1 MRVLHVDTGREM
13 RGGQWQA
20 LHLMRGLRE
29 QGVETRLLACE
40 GTLLLAEAE
49 LLGMEV
55 STFSRLR
62 LRAWSEWASL
72 VHVHDANAHTEAA
85 IWSRTPIV
93 VSRRVAFPIRRG
105 LLSRWKYSRAALY
118 LAVSRAVA
126 RELEAAGVPAKKVR
140 VVYDA
145 VPVPAEP
152 GRRDGAVVALES
164 ADPLKGEAIIRA
176 SGLDVEFTTKLP
188 EALLYAKVFLY
199 VTDSEGLGSA
209 ALAALAHGVPVVASA
224 VGGLPEIVRHEET
237 GLLVESNEPE
247 LIRAAVLRLL
257 ADEGLA
263 ARLGAA
269 GRRMVESEF
278 TVTRMVERTMTA
290 YCEVTGN

>member
-1 MRVLHVDTGREM
+1 M

-29 QGVETRLLACE
+29 QGVETRLLARE
-40 GTLLLAEAE
+40 GTMLLAEAA

-62 LRAWSEWASL
+62 LRAWSRWASL
-72 VHVHDANAHTEAA
+72 VHVHDAKAHYEAA
-85 IWSRTPIV
+85 LLSRVPIV

-126 RELEAAGVPAKKVR
+126 RELEAAGVPAAKIR

-152 GRRDGAVVALES
+152 GRRDGAVVAL
-164 ADPLKGEAIIRA
+164 
-176 SGLDVEFTTKLP
+176 
-188 EALLYAKVFLY
+188 
-199 VTDSEGLGSA
+199 
-209 ALAALAHGVPVVASA
+209 
-224 VGGLPEIVRHEET
+224 
-237 GLLVESNEPE
+237 
-247 LIRAAVLRLL
+247 
-257 ADEGLA
+257 
-263 ARLGAA
+263 
-269 GRRMVESEF
+269 
-278 TVTRMVERTMTA
+278 
-290 YCEVTGN
+290 